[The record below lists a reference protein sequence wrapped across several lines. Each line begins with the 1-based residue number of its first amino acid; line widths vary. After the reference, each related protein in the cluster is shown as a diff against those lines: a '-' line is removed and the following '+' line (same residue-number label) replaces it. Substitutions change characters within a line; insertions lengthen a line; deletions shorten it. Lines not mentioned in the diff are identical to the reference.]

1 MRLFMCK
8 HLKYALK
15 YVTIC
20 LMCIVSTRV
29 PFKLEDSY
37 NFLNYVTHRNSRYTL
52 RHLNY
57 GTHNTIKET
66 GVLHMRVQIS

>member
-1 MRLFMCK
+1 
-8 HLKYALK
+8 
-15 YVTIC
+15 
-20 LMCIVSTRV
+20 MCIVSTRV

-37 NFLNYVTHRNSRYTL
+37 NFLNYVTHRNSRYAL
-52 RHLNY
+52 RDLNY